1 MMYCVEI
8 WMGAN
13 EEHRGLISPVV
24 YLTFFNANLNEL
36 IQEKIRKGVGFK
48 SDVSILCSCS
58 KQVAL

>member
-36 IQEKIRKGVGFK
+36 IKKK
-48 SDVSILCSCS
+48 
-58 KQVAL
+58 